1 MTKTERITRNEAIVR
16 LAKRDVPVLKIA
28 EAYGLSHQMVYNII
42 NRAKDEEL
50 ARREMA
56 KARKEATKNWI
67 VRTIQNNKRTHVRLA
82 DVVRGICA
90 QILRLY
96 EGEDAI
102 EMIDH
107 LEKVVSDVYAFDYC
121 RNSAV
126 VVNYCE
132 AQKDFARK
140 EVQGNEDCR
149 KNNL

>member
-16 LAKRDVPVLKIA
+16 LAKRDIPVSKIA
-28 EAYGLSHQMVYNII
+28 DAFNLSHQMIYNII

-50 ARREMA
+50 ARREMT

-67 VRTIQNNKRTHVRLA
+67 VRTIQNNKRTHVRLS

-107 LEKVVSDVYAFDYC
+107 LEKTVSDIYAFDYC
-121 RNSAV
+121 RNSAIV
-126 VVNYCE
+126 INYCE

-140 EVQGNEDCR
+140 EV
-149 KNNL
+149 

>member
-1 MTKTERITRNEAIVR
+1 MTKTERTTRNAAIVR

-50 ARREMA
+50 THREMA

-102 EMIDH
+102 EMIDY
-107 LEKVVSDVYAFDYC
+107 LEKVVSDIYAFDYC
-121 RNSAV
+121 RNSAIV
-126 VVNYCE
+126 INYCE

-140 EVQGNEDCR
+140 EV
-149 KNNL
+149 

>member
-1 MTKTERITRNEAIVR
+1 MTKAERITRNEAIVR
-16 LAKRDVPVLKIA
+16 LAKRDIPVLKIA

-50 ARREMA
+50 ARREMT

-67 VRTIQNNKRTHVRLA
+67 VRTIQQNKRTHVRFA

-96 EGEDAI
+96 EGENAI
-102 EMIDH
+102 EMIDY
-107 LEKVVSDVYAFDYC
+107 LEKTVSDVYAYDYC

-126 VVNYCE
+126 VINYCE

-140 EVQGNEDCR
+140 EV
-149 KNNL
+149 

>member
-1 MTKTERITRNEAIVR
+1 MTKTERITRNAAIVR
-16 LAKRDVPVLKIA
+16 LAKRAVPVLKIA

-50 ARREMA
+50 VRREMA

-67 VRTIQNNKRTHVRLA
+67 VRTIQQNKRTHVRLA
-82 DVVRGICA
+82 DVVRGICT

-102 EMIDH
+102 EMIDY
-107 LEKVVSDVYAFDYC
+107 LENVVSNVYVFDYC
-121 RNSAV
+121 QNSTT

-140 EVQGNEDCR
+140 GV
-149 KNNL
+149 

>member
-1 MTKTERITRNEAIVR
+1 MTKTERTTRNAAIVR
-16 LAKRDVPVLKIA
+16 LAKREVPVIKIA

-67 VRTIQNNKRTHVRLA
+67 VRTIQQNKRTHVRLA

-102 EMIDH
+102 EMIDY
-107 LEKVVSDVYAFDYC
+107 LEKTVSDIYAFDYC

-126 VVNYCE
+126 VINYCE

-140 EVQGNEDCR
+140 EV
-149 KNNL
+149 

>member
-1 MTKTERITRNEAIVR
+1 MTKTERTTRNEAIVR

-50 ARREMA
+50 ARREMS

-67 VRTIQNNKRTHVRLA
+67 GRTIQQNKRTHVRLA

-102 EMIDH
+102 EMIDY
-107 LEKVVSDVYAFDYC
+107 LERVVSDIYAFDYC
-121 RNSAV
+121 RNSAIV
-126 VVNYCE
+126 INYCE

-140 EVQGNEDCR
+140 EV
-149 KNNL
+149 

>member
-16 LAKRDVPVLKIA
+16 LAKRDIPVLKIA

-56 KARKEATKNWI
+56 KARKGATKNWI
-67 VRTIQNNKRTHVRLA
+67 VRTIQNNKRMHIRLA
-82 DVVRGICA
+82 DVVRGICT

-102 EMIDH
+102 EMIDC
-107 LEKVVSDVYAFDYC
+107 LEKTVSDIYAFDYC
-121 RNSAV
+121 RNSAIV
-126 VVNYCE
+126 INYCE

-140 EVQGNEDCR
+140 EV
-149 KNNL
+149 

>member
-1 MTKTERITRNEAIVR
+1 MTKTERTTRNEAIVR

-42 NRAKDEEL
+42 NRAKDEEI

-67 VRTIQNNKRTHVRLA
+67 AHTIQQNKRTHVRLA
-82 DVVRGICA
+82 DVVRGICT

-96 EGEDAI
+96 EGDDAI
-102 EMIDH
+102 EMIDY
-107 LEKVVSDVYAFDYC
+107 LENVVSNVYAFDYC
-121 RNSAV
+121 RNSATV
-126 VVNYCE
+126 INYCK

-140 EVQGNEDCR
+140 EG
-149 KNNL
+149 

>member
-1 MTKTERITRNEAIVR
+1 MTKTERKSRNEAIVR

-50 ARREMA
+50 AHREMA

-67 VRTIQNNKRTHVRLA
+67 VRTIQQNKRTHVRLA
-82 DVVRGICA
+82 DVVRGICT

-102 EMIDH
+102 EMIDY
-107 LEKVVSDVYAFDYC
+107 LENVVSNVYVFDYC
-121 RNSAV
+121 QNSTT

-140 EVQGNEDCR
+140 GV
-149 KNNL
+149 

>member
-1 MTKTERITRNEAIVR
+1 MTKTERTTRNEAIVR
-16 LAKRDVPVLKIA
+16 LAKRDIPVLKIA

-56 KARKEATKNWI
+56 KARKEATKSWI
-67 VRTIQNNKRTHVRLA
+67 VHTIQQNKRTHVRLA
-82 DVVRGICA
+82 DVVRGICT

-102 EMIDH
+102 EMIDY
-107 LEKVVSDVYAFDYC
+107 LENVVSNVYVFDYC
-121 RNSAV
+121 QNSTT

-140 EVQGNEDCR
+140 GV
-149 KNNL
+149 

>member
-1 MTKTERITRNEAIVR
+1 MTKTERTTRNEAIVR

-42 NRAKDEEL
+42 NRAKDEEI

-67 VRTIQNNKRTHVRLA
+67 MHTIQQNKRTHVRLA
-82 DVVRGICA
+82 DVVRGICT

-102 EMIDH
+102 EMIDC
-107 LEKVVSDVYAFDYC
+107 LEKTVSDIYAFDYC
-121 RNSAV
+121 RNSAIV
-126 VVNYCE
+126 INYCE

-140 EVQGNEDCR
+140 EV
-149 KNNL
+149 

>member
-1 MTKTERITRNEAIVR
+1 MTKTERITRNAAIVR
-16 LAKRDVPVLKIA
+16 LAKRDVPVSKIA
-28 EAYGLSHQMVYNII
+28 EAFGLSHQMVYNII
-42 NRAKDEEL
+42 NKAKDEEL

-56 KARKEATKNWI
+56 KARKEATKSWI

-102 EMIDH
+102 EMIDY
-107 LEKVVSDVYAFDYC
+107 LEKTVSDIYAFDYC
-121 RNSAV
+121 RNSAIV
-126 VVNYCE
+126 INYCE

-140 EVQGNEDCR
+140 EV
-149 KNNL
+149 

>member
-1 MTKTERITRNEAIVR
+1 MTKTERTTRNAAIVR

-50 ARREMA
+50 ARRELA

-67 VRTIQNNKRTHVRLA
+67 VRTIRNNKRTHVRLV

-102 EMIDH
+102 EMIDYV
-107 LEKVVSDVYAFDYC
+107 EEATSNEYSFDYC
-121 RNSAV
+121 RNFATIG
-126 VVNYCE
+126 NYFE
-132 AQKDFARK
+132 AKKDEIKK
-140 EVQGNEDCR
+140 EETSEYSR
-149 KNNL
+149 W

>member
-1 MTKTERITRNEAIVR
+1 MTKTERTTRNAAIVR

-28 EAYGLSHQMVYNII
+28 EAFGLSHQMVYNII
-42 NRAKDEEL
+42 NKAKDEEL

-56 KARKEATKNWI
+56 KARKDATKNWI

-102 EMIDH
+102 EMIDY
-107 LEKVVSDVYAFDYC
+107 LEKTVSDIYAFDYC
-121 RNSAV
+121 RNSAIV
-126 VVNYCE
+126 INYCE

-140 EVQGNEDCR
+140 EV
-149 KNNL
+149 

>member
-1 MTKTERITRNEAIVR
+1 MTKTERATRNAAIVR

-28 EAYGLSHQMVYNII
+28 EAFGLSHQMVYNII
-42 NRAKDEEL
+42 NKAKDAEA

-56 KARKEATKNWI
+56 KARKDATKNWI

-102 EMIDH
+102 EMIDY

-121 RNSAV
+121 RNSAIV
-126 VVNYCE
+126 INYCE

-140 EVQGNEDCR
+140 EV
-149 KNNL
+149 

>member
-1 MTKTERITRNEAIVR
+1 MTKTERTARNEAIVR
-16 LAKRDVPVLKIA
+16 LAKRDIPVLKIA

-42 NRAKDEEL
+42 NRAKDEEA

-56 KARKEATKNWI
+56 KARKEATKSWI

-107 LEKVVSDVYAFDYC
+107 LEKTVSDIYAFDYC
-121 RNSAV
+121 RNSAIV
-126 VVNYCE
+126 LNYCE

-140 EVQGNEDCR
+140 EV
-149 KNNL
+149 

>member
-16 LAKRDVPVLKIA
+16 LAKRDIPVLKIA
-28 EAYGLSHQMVYNII
+28 EAYGLSHQMIYNII

-102 EMIDH
+102 EMIDY
-107 LEKVVSDVYAFDYC
+107 LEKTVSDIYAFDYC

-126 VVNYCE
+126 VINYCE

-140 EVQGNEDCR
+140 EV
-149 KNNL
+149 

>member
-1 MTKTERITRNEAIVR
+1 MTKTERKSRNEAIVR

-67 VRTIQNNKRTHVRLA
+67 VRTIQNNKSTHVRLA
-82 DVVRGICA
+82 DVVRGICT
-90 QILRLY
+90 QILRIY

-107 LEKVVSDVYAFDYC
+107 LEKTVSDIYAFDYC
-121 RNSAV
+121 RNSAIV
-126 VVNYCE
+126 INYCE

-140 EVQGNEDCR
+140 EV
-149 KNNL
+149 

>member
-1 MTKTERITRNEAIVR
+1 MTKTERKSRNEAIVR
-16 LAKRDVPVLKIA
+16 LAKRDIPVLKIA

-50 ARREMA
+50 TRREMA
-56 KARKEATKNWI
+56 KARKDATKNWI
-67 VRTIQNNKRTHVRLA
+67 VRTIQQNKRTHIRLA
-82 DVVRGICA
+82 DVVRGICT

-102 EMIDH
+102 EMIDY
-107 LEKVVSDVYAFDYC
+107 LENAVSNVYVFDYC
-121 RNSAV
+121 QNSTT

-140 EVQGNEDCR
+140 GV
-149 KNNL
+149 

>member
-1 MTKTERITRNEAIVR
+1 MTKTERTTRNATIIR
-16 LAKRDVPVLKIA
+16 LAKRDVPVSKIA
-28 EAYGLSHQMVYNII
+28 EAFGLSHQMVYNII
-42 NRAKDEEL
+42 NRAKDEEA

-67 VRTIQNNKRTHVRLA
+67 VRTIQNNKKTHVRLA
-82 DVVRGICA
+82 DVVRGICT

-107 LEKVVSDVYAFDYC
+107 LEKTVSDIYAFDYC
-121 RNSAV
+121 RNSAIV
-126 VVNYCE
+126 LNYCE

-140 EVQGNEDCR
+140 EV
-149 KNNL
+149 

>member
-1 MTKTERITRNEAIVR
+1 MTKQERKSRNEAIIR
-16 LAKRDVPVLKIA
+16 LAKRDIPVLKIA

-82 DVVRGICA
+82 DVVRGICT

-102 EMIDH
+102 EMINY
-107 LEKVVSDVYAFDYC
+107 LEKVVSDIYAFDYC
-121 RNSAV
+121 RNSAIV
-126 VVNYCE
+126 INYCE

-140 EVQGNEDCR
+140 EV
-149 KNNL
+149 

>member
-1 MTKTERITRNEAIVR
+1 MTKTERTTRNAAIVR

-28 EAYGLSHQMVYNII
+28 EAFGLSHQMVYNII
-42 NRAKDEEL
+42 NKAKDAEA

-56 KARKEATKNWI
+56 KARKDATKNWI

-90 QILRLY
+90 QIFRLY

-102 EMIDH
+102 EMIDY
-107 LEKVVSDVYAFDYC
+107 LEKVVSDIYAFDYC
-121 RNSAV
+121 RNSAIV
-126 VVNYCE
+126 INYCE

-140 EVQGNEDCR
+140 EV
-149 KNNL
+149 

>member
-1 MTKTERITRNEAIVR
+1 MTKEERATRNTAIVR

-67 VRTIQNNKRTHVRLA
+67 MRTIQQNKRTHVRLA

-102 EMIDH
+102 EMIDY
-107 LEKVVSDVYAFDYC
+107 LEKTVSDIYAFDYC

-126 VVNYCE
+126 VINYCE

-140 EVQGNEDCR
+140 EV
-149 KNNL
+149 

>member
-1 MTKTERITRNEAIVR
+1 MTKTERTTRNAAIVR

-67 VRTIQNNKRTHVRLA
+67 VRTIQQNKRTHVHLA

-107 LEKVVSDVYAFDYC
+107 LEKVVSDIYAFDYC

-126 VVNYCE
+126 VINYCE

-140 EVQGNEDCR
+140 EV
-149 KNNL
+149 

>member
-1 MTKTERITRNEAIVR
+1 MTKTERTTRNEAIVR

-67 VRTIQNNKRTHVRLA
+67 GRTIQQNKRTHVRLA

-102 EMIDH
+102 EMIDY
-107 LEKVVSDVYAFDYC
+107 LEKTVSDIYAFDYC
-121 RNSAV
+121 RNSAIV
-126 VVNYCE
+126 INYCE

-140 EVQGNEDCR
+140 EV
-149 KNNL
+149 

>member
-16 LAKRDVPVLKIA
+16 LAKRDIPVLKIA

-56 KARKEATKNWI
+56 KARKGATKNWI
-67 VRTIQNNKRTHVRLA
+67 VRTIQNNKRMHIRLA
-82 DVVRGICA
+82 DVVRGICT

-96 EGEDAI
+96 EGDDAI
-102 EMIDH
+102 EMIDS
-107 LEKVVSDVYAFDYC
+107 LDNVVSNVYAFDYC
-121 RNSAV
+121 RNSATV
-126 VVNYCE
+126 INYCK

-140 EVQGNEDCR
+140 EG
-149 KNNL
+149 

>member
-1 MTKTERITRNEAIVR
+1 MTKTERTTRNAAIVR

-28 EAYGLSHQMVYNII
+28 EAFGLSHQMIYNII
-42 NRAKDEEL
+42 NRAKDEEA

-67 VRTIQNNKRTHVRLA
+67 VRTIQNNKRTHVRLV

-102 EMIDH
+102 EMIDY
-107 LEKVVSDVYAFDYC
+107 LEKTVSDIYAFDYC

-126 VVNYCE
+126 VINYCE

-140 EVQGNEDCR
+140 EV
-149 KNNL
+149 

>member
-1 MTKTERITRNEAIVR
+1 MTKKERVTRNAAIVR

-28 EAYGLSHQMVYNII
+28 EAFGLSHQMIYNII

-67 VRTIQNNKRTHVRLA
+67 VRTIQQNKRTHVRLA

-102 EMIDH
+102 EMIDY
-107 LEKVVSDVYAFDYC
+107 LEKTVSDIYAFDYC
-121 RNSAV
+121 RNSAIV
-126 VVNYCE
+126 INYCE

-140 EVQGNEDCR
+140 EV
-149 KNNL
+149 

>member
-16 LAKRDVPVLKIA
+16 LAKRDIPVSKIA
-28 EAYGLSHQMVYNII
+28 EAYGLSHRMVYNII

-82 DVVRGICA
+82 DVVRGICT

-107 LEKVVSDVYAFDYC
+107 LEMTVSDIYAVDYC
-121 RNSAV
+121 RNSAIV
-126 VVNYCE
+126 INYCE

-140 EVQGNEDCR
+140 EV
-149 KNNL
+149 

>member
-1 MTKTERITRNEAIVR
+1 MTKTERTTRNAAIVR

-67 VRTIQNNKRTHVRLA
+67 VRTIQNNKRAHVRLA

-107 LEKVVSDVYAFDYC
+107 LEKVVSDIYAFDYC
-121 RNSAV
+121 RNSAIV
-126 VVNYCE
+126 INYCE

-140 EVQGNEDCR
+140 EV
-149 KNNL
+149 

>member
-1 MTKTERITRNEAIVR
+1 MTKTERATRDTAIVR
-16 LAKRDVPVLKIA
+16 LAKRDIPVSKIA
-28 EAYGLSHQMVYNII
+28 EAFNLSHQMIYNII
-42 NRAKDEEL
+42 NRAKDEEA

-140 EVQGNEDCR
+140 EV
-149 KNNL
+149 

>member
-42 NRAKDEEL
+42 NKAKDEEL

-102 EMIDH
+102 EMIDY
-107 LEKVVSDVYAFDYC
+107 LEKVVSDIYAFDYC
-121 RNSAV
+121 RNSAIV
-126 VVNYCE
+126 INYCE

-140 EVQGNEDCR
+140 EV
-149 KNNL
+149 

>member
-1 MTKTERITRNEAIVR
+1 MTKKERSTRNEAIVR

-28 EAYGLSHQMVYNII
+28 DAFNLSHQMVYNII

-67 VRTIQNNKRTHVRLA
+67 VRIIQQNKRTHVRLA
-82 DVVRGICA
+82 DVVRGICT

-102 EMIDH
+102 EMIDY
-107 LEKVVSDVYAFDYC
+107 LEKVVSDIYAFDYC

-126 VVNYCE
+126 VINYCE

-140 EVQGNEDCR
+140 EV
-149 KNNL
+149 

>member
-42 NRAKDEEL
+42 NRAKDEEI

-82 DVVRGICA
+82 DVVRGICV

-96 EGEDAI
+96 EGEEAI
-102 EMIDH
+102 EMIDY
-107 LEKVVSDVYAFDYC
+107 LEKVVSDVYAYDYC

-126 VVNYCE
+126 VINYCE
-132 AQKDFARK
+132 AQKDFTRK
-140 EVQGNEDCR
+140 EV
-149 KNNL
+149 

>member
-1 MTKTERITRNEAIVR
+1 MTKTERKSRNEAIVR
-16 LAKRDVPVLKIA
+16 LAKREVPVIKIA

-42 NRAKDEEL
+42 NRAKDEEA

-67 VRTIQNNKRTHVRLA
+67 VRTIQQNKRTHVRLA
-82 DVVRGICA
+82 DVVRGICT

-102 EMIDH
+102 EMIDY
-107 LEKVVSDVYAFDYC
+107 LEKTVSDIYAFDYC
-121 RNSAV
+121 RNSAIV
-126 VVNYCE
+126 INYCE

-140 EVQGNEDCR
+140 EV
-149 KNNL
+149 

>member
-1 MTKTERITRNEAIVR
+1 MTKTERTTRNEAIVR

-67 VRTIQNNKRTHVRLA
+67 VHTIQQNKRTHVRLA
-82 DVVRGICA
+82 DVVRGICT

-102 EMIDH
+102 EMIDC
-107 LEKVVSDVYAFDYC
+107 LEKTVSDIYAFDYC
-121 RNSAV
+121 RNSAIV
-126 VVNYCE
+126 INYCE

-140 EVQGNEDCR
+140 EV
-149 KNNL
+149 

>member
-1 MTKTERITRNEAIVR
+1 MTKEERSARNKVIVR
-16 LAKRDVPVLKIA
+16 LAKRDIPVSKIA
-28 EAYGLSHQMVYNII
+28 EAFNLSHQMVYNII
-42 NRAKDEEL
+42 NRAKDEEA

-121 RNSAV
+121 RNSAI

-140 EVQGNEDCR
+140 EV
-149 KNNL
+149 